1 MYTSAVI
8 QGIRNKSLPVSFRFE
23 WAANDDE
30 AFINEY
36 IWMVQYGYSSKNQNF
51 SIRFGHLVDYIIVQ
65 EKVNY
70 IQGIIGEGRKDN
82 L

>member
-51 SIRFGHLVDYIIVQ
+51 YNKIWSPGRLYYFAREGQLYPGDYW
-65 EKVNY
+65 
-70 IQGIIGEGRKDN
+70 GR
-82 L
+82 